1 MSVIEIKMSAIYRA
15 AHEELPA
22 QATAFGSHA
31 ELLTTGIG
39 PAVDQLALAGGHPL
53 GGDLADLSVELFAH
67 LRTLVRTFNDS
78 AVALDRIA
86 DDFVEVDAE
95 AAAWLAQH
103 QRYLGDPDLPT
114 EPTAPEV

>member
-1 MSVIEIKMSAIYRA
+1 MGRA
-15 AHEELPA
+15 GPRAKKEAAATKGLP
-22 QATAFGSHA
+22 
-31 ELLTTGIG
+31 
-39 PAVDQLALAGGHPL
+39 